1 MPRAV
6 PRRDSNGSP
15 CATIRIP
22 GIRAR
27 FRKERGTTTKT
38 RKTTNFGSRRWRLRW
53 SPHSHHRSTSPPRA
67 RFVSERRSSSTGP
80 PVWANAAPSP
90 RRRRRSARRLC
101 PCRATNS
108 SPRGRTTTRRRRRRR
123 VRSRRRARAG
133 RSLPPS
139 VRRARGRR
147 VRLGRR
153 RRRRRSRGNFGRRG
167 GCGRRAVDSKGNRGV
182 VGGFVLGHLGRPRR
196 RRGPRGVGTTRSSP
210 RGRRTVAG
218 GDGTG
223 REGFGRPRRGRR
235 GSRERSRT
243 ASKVFHAR
251 GGGDAAHGGG
261 ASRDPSRVPRS
272 RTRTVG
278 PGRRD
283 GRRERNAEI
292 GGGEVGGE
300 VGGSDAED
308 ARDARN
314 AGDAGDAAYARFFG
328 SSRDVAG
335 DVPSRHRAFVIPRPR
350 LSRLSRDASRV
361 DVVASSVFGSGPRIR
376 RRVFVRG
383 VSPRRSRAGRGGGFV
398 GTSRH
403 PNHEREPRGRRS
415 MVRA

>member
-108 SPRGRTTTRRRRRRR
+108 SPRGANDDSPPPSTPRSKPPPRTHRSFSTS
-123 VRSRRRARAG
+123 VGSARSRAPR
-133 RSLPPS
+133 PP
-139 VRRARGRR
+139 
-147 VRLGRR
+147 GRR

-210 RGRRTVAG
+210 CGRRTAAG

-308 ARDARN
+308 ARDAGN